1 MKYPQEV
8 TQLKDL
14 AEKKRALLNEDEAAS
29 IIYHDIFDYPLS
41 SAELIKWVAGKKVD
55 IAIDGTTLFV
65 YKKGFFY
72 LAGREGLV
80 LRRTMRKRASKK
92 KLQLAKAASR
102 LLSKIPTVKA
112 VCVTGALAMGNADE
126 DSDIDLMIIAKKDTL
141 WITRLISLFAL
152 KMFGF
157 DVRRFGQKDE
167 KDKLC
172 LNIWLDETSLA
183 WEEERRS
190 TYTAHE
196 ISQIK
201 PLVNKDGS
209 FDRFLQENS
218 WIKDY
223 WPNAAQT
230 RGEAKKMN
238 TRASFLSLLENIAR
252 RLQFKYM
259 QDKRT
264 REVVTKKKALFHPV
278 DWGEIVATKLQNRL
292 KFTA

>member
-55 IAIDGTTLFV
+55 ISIDETTLFV
-65 YKKGFFY
+65 YKKGLFY

-92 KLQLAKAASR
+92 KLEIAKAASR

-112 VCVTGALAMGNADE
+112 ACITGALAMGNADE
-126 DSDIDLMIIAKKDTL
+126 DSDIDLMVITKKGTL
-141 WITRLISLFAL
+141 WVTRLISLLAL

-157 DVRRFGQKDE
+157 DVRRFGQKNE

-183 WEEERRS
+183 WVKERRS
-190 TYTAHE
+190 IYSAHE
-196 ISQIK
+196 ISQVK
-201 PLVNKDGS
+201 PLVNKDGT

-230 RGEAKKMN
+230 RGEAGKVDPR
-238 TRASFLSLLENIAR
+238 TSFFTLFENIAR
-252 RLQFKYM
+252 KFQFKYM
-259 QDKRT
+259 EGKRT
-264 REVVTKKKALFHPV
+264 REVVTKKRALFHPV

-292 KFTA
+292 KFTV